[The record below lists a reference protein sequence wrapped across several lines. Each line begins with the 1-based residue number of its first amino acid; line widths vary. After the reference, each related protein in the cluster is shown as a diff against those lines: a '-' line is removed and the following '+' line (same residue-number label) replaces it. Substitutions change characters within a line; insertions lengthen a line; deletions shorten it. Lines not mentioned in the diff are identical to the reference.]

1 MESVEEKMT
10 WELCRRVELKQD
22 QTLGI
27 VRHLAGA
34 QSAVTQT
41 DLPLSGAG
49 KAVSSLKDSSL
60 LFSGPYPS
68 LYIPSLQ

>member
-1 MESVEEKMT
+1 MERVEEKTT
-10 WELCRRVELKQD
+10 WELYRRAELKQD
-22 QTLGI
+22 QMLGI

-34 QSAVTQT
+34 QSAVTRT
-41 DLPLSGAG
+41 HLSLRGAG

>member
-1 MESVEEKMT
+1 MESVEED
-10 WELCRRVELKQD
+10 WELCRRAELKQD

-34 QSAVTQT
+34 QSAVTRT
-41 DLPLSGAG
+41 HLPLRGTG
-49 KAVSSLKDSSL
+49 KAVSSLKDSAL

-68 LYIPSLQ
+68 LDVPNLP